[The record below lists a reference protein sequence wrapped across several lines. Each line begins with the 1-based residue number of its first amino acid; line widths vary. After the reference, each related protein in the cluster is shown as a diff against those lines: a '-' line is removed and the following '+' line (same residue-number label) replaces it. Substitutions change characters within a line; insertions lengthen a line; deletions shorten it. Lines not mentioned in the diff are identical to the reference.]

1 VSGRPLWLR
10 VLLRVLWALSP
21 SYRRWCFAV
30 ARTSRVAASMRALL
44 TERDYGDAAALGF
57 RDDALLDLASQL
69 EEMPR
74 VAG

>member
-1 VSGRPLWLR
+1 VI
-10 VLLRVLWALSP
+10 LRVLWALSP

-30 ARTSRVAASMRALL
+30 VRTNRVAATMRMLL
-44 TERDYGDAAALGF
+44 ASRDYSDAEALGF
-57 RDDALLDLASQL
+57 RDDALLGLASQL